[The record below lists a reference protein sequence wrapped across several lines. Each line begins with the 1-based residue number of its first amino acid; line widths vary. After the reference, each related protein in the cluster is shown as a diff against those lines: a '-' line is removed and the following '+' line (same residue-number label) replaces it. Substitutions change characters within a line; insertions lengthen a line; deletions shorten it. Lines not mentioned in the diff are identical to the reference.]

1 MDAKVV
7 VLIVDD
13 DAEIRRMLRRGFAR
27 DGRFG
32 AMAEA
37 GSVAEAVAWAR
48 VANPSVA
55 VINQMLPDGEG
66 VDLVAVLRREC
77 PGARLL
83 MFSAVMDARLSR
95 RAMAAGAD
103 ACFVKGVSL
112 AELLDAAAG

>member
-48 VANPSVA
+48 VATPGVA
-55 VINQMLPDGEG
+55 VINQMRPTAR
-66 VDLVAVLRREC
+66 VWTWLRC
-77 PGARLL
+77 CGG
-83 MFSAVMDARLSR
+83 SAPAL
-95 RAMAAGAD
+95 G
-103 ACFVKGVSL
+103 C
-112 AELLDAAAG
+112 